1 MYCKKCGE
9 KINDEAVFCEK
20 CGFKQSEEPNISKK
34 NNEAE
39 VNEIV
44 SWYKL
49 DKANQKQLK
58 KEFKSIYP
66 GNRGLEALAI
76 ICYIIGF
83 FTALYTVGSYS
94 IKVMDST
101 VASGTFISVPML
113 IITLFLF
120 TVGTIAGYSSNHKFD
135 KAFSPW
141 LLATYKIVK

>member
-1 MYCKKCGE
+1 MFCKKCGME
-9 KINDEAVFCEK
+9 INENSQFCQY
-20 CGFKQSEEPNISKK
+20 CGFNQKDDVKTSKRKDEKEEL
-34 NNEAE
+34 
-39 VNEIV
+39 V
-44 SWYKL
+44 SWYML
-49 DKANQKQLK
+49 DKAYQKHLK

-66 GNRGLEALAI
+66 GNGGLEALAV